1 MIAEPVLEIDEIQ
14 GNIIPGFRMPFQYF
28 AGCQLGTQSNLNGF
42 LNYLLPKITTM
53 REALTY
59 KEERVTLAKQAGIR
73 GKASFSLTVEQD
85 LFWINIGIGN
95 KLLGKFKPDAE
106 EVDLAYKL
114 GLAARSSLLGDPSD
128 TTNEGNKKNW
138 RFGNEQNEADIFLIT
153 GSDNEAALLK
163 KVAKLKAKIK
173 EFALTILYEETGERL
188 EEDREHF
195 GFKDGISQPSVRGFV
210 DKEQKTLLIERLV
223 VEGNE
228 NLSSPEFAA
237 PGKMLI
243 WPGQF
248 IFGYAKQ
255 SPDSYREPAPISET
269 EKSDFLKNGSFLV
282 FRRLRQDVATFN
294 TYSKTMFQQLTDTPD
309 FHEEDYETFLAK
321 VVGRFKDGKPV
332 ILGDQVVAPENYNN
346 FNFNAD
352 TPAFKLRDGKQV
364 ASVKADQPG
373 MKCPAFA
380 HIRKVNPRDL
390 PTDLG
395 KETDSATFRIMR
407 RGIPF
412 GKPYDFDNPDNPV
425 NETERGLLFLSYQT
439 SIERQFERLTQK
451 WMNEPSRPTAMG
463 YDILVGQNGE
473 EDENGIKWCKFMD
486 NNRQTKEIKSEKT
499 FVIPTGG
506 GYFFCPSVS
515 AVRELIR
522 TVNIAVK

>member
-1 MIAEPVLEIDEIQ
+1 MIAEPILEIDEIQ

-28 AGCQLGTQSNLNGF
+28 AGCQVNAQSDLNGF

-59 KEERVTLAKQAGIR
+59 KEDRVARAKQAGIR
-73 GKASFSLTVEQD
+73 GKESFTLTIEQN
-85 LFWINIGIGN
+85 LFWINIGFGK
-95 KLLGKFKPDAE
+95 KLLGKFKMDAE

-138 RFGNEQNEADIFLIT
+138 KLGNEQNGADIFLIAA
-153 GSDNEAALLK
+153 SDNETTLLK
-163 KVAKLKAKIK
+163 RVEELKAKLT
-173 EFALTILYEETGERL
+173 EFALTVIYEENGGRL
-188 EEDREHF
+188 DEDREHF

-210 DKEQKTLLIERLV
+210 DKERKTLLIDRLV
-223 VEGNE
+223 AEGNE
-228 NLSSPEFAA
+228 NPSAPEFAA

-248 IFGYAKQ
+248 VFGYAKQ
-255 SPDSYREPAPISET
+255 SPDNYREPEPASEN

-282 FRRLRQDVATFN
+282 FRRLKQDVATFN
-294 TYSKTMFQQLTDTPD
+294 TYSKTMFQQLINTPD
-309 FHEEDYETFLAK
+309 FQGEDYETFLAK
-321 VVGRFKDGKPV
+321 LVGRFKDGKPV
-332 ILGDQVVAPENYNN
+332 ILGEQEVAPENYNN

-352 TPAFKLRDGKQV
+352 TPVFRLRDGKQV

-395 KETDSATFRIMR
+395 KETDSATFRIIR

-412 GKPYDFDNPDNPV
+412 GKPYDFDNPENPV

-451 WMNEPSRPTAMG
+451 WMNEPGRPTAMG

-473 EDENGIKWCKFMD
+473 EDENGVKWCKFMD
-486 NNRQTKEIKSEKT
+486 DNRQTKEITAEKT

-515 AVRELIR
+515 TVRGLIS
-522 TVNIAVK
+522 